1 MEDVRMTKVAK
12 TISTSAIA
20 IATALVMAVSA
31 SAACAHGKYGT
42 RTGEPKYGGT
52 YTHMHNGVQCTVT
65 NYVAVITTYCG
76 YCGATI
82 NQTTGT
88 VSQHHSYNG

>member
-1 MEDVRMTKVAK
+1 MIKIAK

-65 NYVAVITTYCG
+65 NYVAVTLHTAATAVRPSIKQQALLASIIRITD
-76 YCGATI
+76 
-82 NQTTGT
+82 NL
-88 VSQHHSYNG
+88 

>member
-1 MEDVRMTKVAK
+1 MTKVSKRITTAI
-12 TISTSAIA
+12 TAVLMSAI
-20 IATALVMAVSA
+20 MAVSA
-31 SAACAHGKYGT
+31 SAACSHGKYGT

-52 YTHMHNGVQCTVT
+52 YTHMHNGVECTVT
-65 NYVAVITTYCG
+65 NYVAVITTFCG

-82 NQTTGT
+82 NETTGT

>member
-1 MEDVRMTKVAK
+1 MEDVRMIKVAK

-42 RTGEPKYGGT
+42 RTPRTYKALRIHSPK
-52 YTHMHNGVQCTVT
+52 
-65 NYVAVITTYCG
+65 
-76 YCGATI
+76 
-82 NQTTGT
+82 
-88 VSQHHSYNG
+88 

>member
-1 MEDVRMTKVAK
+1 MIKVAK

-42 RTGEPKYGGT
+42 RTGEPKY
-52 YTHMHNGVQCTVT
+52 
-65 NYVAVITTYCG
+65 VAVITTYCG

>member
-1 MEDVRMTKVAK
+1 MIKVAK

-52 YTHMHNGVQCTVT
+52 YTHMHN
-65 NYVAVITTYCG
+65 
-76 YCGATI
+76 
-82 NQTTGT
+82 
-88 VSQHHSYNG
+88 